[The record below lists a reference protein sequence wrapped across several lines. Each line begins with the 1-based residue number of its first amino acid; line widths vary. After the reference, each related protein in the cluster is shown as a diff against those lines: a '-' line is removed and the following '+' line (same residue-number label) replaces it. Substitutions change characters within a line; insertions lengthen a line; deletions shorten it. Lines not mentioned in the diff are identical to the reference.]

1 MVAAALLASQNGH
14 SSHSHHQQNQDQ
26 NQVDNNTTPSLS
38 THVQHTDRDIGVNG
52 EPTSGLAPALG
63 PGPGPG
69 LVLEDVDDL
78 SDIYDYMQERS
89 HAQTQGLAQKH
100 SFNHHNSDN
109 NNHNSDNDD
118 NNDSHSGR
126 GERVKPKHQRSR
138 RLGFDN

>member
-14 SSHSHHQQNQDQ
+14 SSHSHYQNE
-26 NQVDNNTTPSLS
+26 VDNSITPSLP
-38 THVQHTDRDIGVNG
+38 TPAQHTDMDIGVNG

-100 SFNHHNSDN
+100 SFNHHNQ
-109 NNHNSDNDD
+109 HNSDNDD

>member
-14 SSHSHHQQNQDQ
+14 SSHSHHQ
-26 NQVDNNTTPSLS
+26 NQVDNNATPSLPP
-38 THVQHTDRDIGVNG
+38 TVQHTDKDVVGKGNKNADG
-52 EPTSGLAPALG
+52 ELAPG
-63 PGPGPG
+63 QGQGQG

-89 HAQTQGLAQKH
+89 HAQIQGLDHKH
-100 SFNHHNSDN
+100 SFNHHNQHN
-109 NNHNSDNDD
+109 QNHSRENDD
-118 NNDSHSGR
+118 NANDSGR